1 MIMYIYIYTYINTH
15 TQADPNAQ
23 QMTKSFTTCFMRARG
38 PRLFDFC
45 SPQAISDTVLVME
58 RF

>member
-1 MIMYIYIYTYINTH
+1 MYIYIIINNYVYITH
-15 TQADPNAQ
+15 TQADPNAR

-45 SPQAISDTVLVME
+45 CPQAISDTEVME

>member
-1 MIMYIYIYTYINTH
+1 MCIYINTH

-23 QMTKSFTTCFMRARG
+23 QMTKSFTTCFMRATSVVD
-38 PRLFDFC
+38 DFC
-45 SPQAISDTVLVME
+45 CPQAISDTVLVME